1 MFVVLLA
8 NNPLTDVVEI
18 TPFTLETRLEP
29 EVVSELADITEEVAT
44 TPFIVVVRVLPLS
57 D

>member
-44 TPFIVVVRVLPLS
+44 TPFTVVVRVLPLS

>member
-1 MFVVLLA
+1 MVELA
-8 NNPLTDVVEI
+8 NSAPTDVVDI

-29 EVVSELADITEEVAT
+29 EVVSELLEMTELVAT
-44 TPFIVVVRVLPLS
+44 TPFIVVVRVLPLN